1 MLSMRNLIIAFLLH
15 VGAFAFFFAV
25 ACLQNLFKPKETVI
39 PIELEIVVNENL
51 DGKIDEPP
59 PLVNPVQT
67 EKPPIKPKQI
77 TEKKIPE
84 ASEKLDAVVK
94 IKEKDPPKKDPPKK
108 DPPKKDPPKKPDPP
122 KKNEPPKKTKEQM
135 RKERLER
142 MRNAAKATRKKVEI
156 EVKDAPSGDGRT
168 ERRIHNKDEIYKHLM
183 GGAKPGSVN
192 RLATNERQRCV
203 SLIQMALRAKW
214 KELSP
219 SIDREGTV
227 SLTVQITEAGRLV
240 NCRIVRSCGG
250 QLSDKAVLS
259 VASSVGVIRG
269 LSREF
274 IDMSRRESLTINYEV
289 ERR

>member
-1 MLSMRNLIIAFLLH
+1 MLSMRNLFIAFLLH

-59 PLVNPVQT
+59 PLANPAQT
-67 EKPPIKPKQI
+67 ERPKIEPKRI

-94 IKEKDPPKKDPPKK
+94 VKEKDPPKKDPPKK
-108 DPPKKDPPKKPDPP
+108 DPPQKPDPP
-122 KKNEPPKKTKEQM
+122 KKNEPPKKTKEEI

-183 GGAKPGSVN
+183 GGAKPGSIN
-192 RLATNERQRCV
+192 HLATNERQRCV

-259 VASSVGVIRG
+259 VASSVGVVRG